1 MYGRSSKD
9 IKDHIQL
16 PMILSYVVIM
26 KHLCIQ
32 LFMWNSWK
40 SQDPRSQ
47 HHTRCYG
54 TIEHNGNKKADPFIM
69 FQHEESTCFFN
80 QHYQYWDCLNFTTIC
95 RFFLSGVVIILSCI
109 LSFIYHPYIMCHI
122 KSKETNQYNMHKV
135 AIVFYSKSCSQSLYQ
150 GVMVL

>member
-1 MYGRSSKD
+1 MYGISSKD
-9 IKDHIQL
+9 IKHHIQL

-40 SQDPRSQ
+40 RQDPRSQ

-54 TIEHNGNKKADPFIM
+54 TIEHNGNKKADPFLM
-69 FQHEESTCFFN
+69 FQHEEGTCFFN
-80 QHYQYWDCLNFTTIC
+80 QHYQYQDCLNFTTIC
-95 RFFLSGVVIILSCI
+95 LFFLSGVVIILSCI

-135 AIVFYSKSCSQSLYQ
+135 AIVFYSKSFSQSLYQ